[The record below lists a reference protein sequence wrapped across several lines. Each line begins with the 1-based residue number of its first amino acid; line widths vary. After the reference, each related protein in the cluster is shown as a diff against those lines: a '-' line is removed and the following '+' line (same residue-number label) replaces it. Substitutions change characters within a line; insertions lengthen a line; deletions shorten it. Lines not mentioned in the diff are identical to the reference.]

1 MLTVGL
7 IGAGRIGRI
16 HAKTIVQYDGS
27 QLVAVADSVYE
38 NAKNLAKTYGVNP
51 TSVDEIF
58 KDNSIESILIASS
71 TDTHSDFIE
80 KASKAGK
87 AILCEKPVDLSLARA
102 KRCLENA
109 KSNKNSIMMGFNRR
123 FDPNFVALKNALDR
137 GEIGKAEL
145 LSITSFDPAP
155 PSIDYVKVSG
165 LSLIHI

>member
-16 HAKTIVQYDGS
+16 HANTIVQYDGS

-58 KDNSIESILIASS
+58 KDSSIESILIASS

-80 KASKAGK
+80 KASKDRVK
-87 AILCEKPVDLSLARA
+87 KHQ
-102 KRCLENA
+102 
-109 KSNKNSIMMGFNRR
+109 KSIRNTFKNQF
-123 FDPNFVALKNALDR
+123 K
-137 GEIGKAEL
+137 K
-145 LSITSFDPAP
+145 T
-155 PSIDYVKVSG
+155 VKT
-165 LSLIHI
+165 LMDF

>member
-16 HAKTIVQYDGS
+16 HANTIVQYGGS

-71 TDTHSDFIE
+71 TDT
-80 KASKAGK
+80 
-87 AILCEKPVDLSLARA
+87 
-102 KRCLENA
+102 CL
-109 KSNKNSIMMGFNRR
+109 
-123 FDPNFVALKNALDR
+123 LY
-137 GEIGKAEL
+137 
-145 LSITSFDPAP
+145 TS
-155 PSIDYVKVSG
+155 PSQRDS
-165 LSLIHI
+165 